1 MNRQQKNY
9 EAALTLIE
17 ILIVDSV
24 IVILADIILPALAR
38 AERRSARINCLNNI
52 KQIGLSFRTWA
63 LDHQDKYPMQVQA
76 TNGGTFELI
85 GAGMAFM
92 HFAVMSNELSTPRI
106 VFCPQENDP
115 DRVSAS
121 TFAST
126 VPPGTPQVP
135 YTNNNNISYFVGVD
149 ATDTRPQTILTGDR
163 NLSVDGILVRRR
175 LQGVWTN
182 STVTWAKPRHN
193 NGGNIGLADGSVRM
207 VSDPGLRKLLI
218 ESGVARN
225 RLDLP

>member
-1 MNRQQKNY
+1 MNPQQKNSD
-9 EAALTLIE
+9 EALFLIE
-17 ILIVDSV
+17 ILIVVSV
-24 IVILADIILPALAR
+24 IVILAAIILPALAR

-115 DRVSAS
+115 KRVPAT
-121 TFAST
+121 TFERVVSGLANQIT
-126 VPPGTPQVP
+126 F
-135 YTNNNNISYFVGVD
+135 TNNNNVSYFVG
-149 ATDTRPQTILTGDR
+149 A
-163 NLSVDGILVRRR
+163 
-175 LQGVWTN
+175 
-182 STVTWAKPRHN
+182 H
-193 NGGNIGLADGSVRM
+193 
-207 VSDPGLRKLLI
+207 
-218 ESGVARN
+218 
-225 RLDLP
+225 